1 MIFRVVLYWLAA
13 LLLGAHFLRAGN
25 LTVAI
30 ICVAVPFLFL
40 YRRQFSRVLLQS
52 LAYGAAA
59 SWLYTAWMLVQERQA
74 LGQNWKV
81 AAAIL
86 GTVAAASLLAGL
98 QLNSRAMREW
108 FTK

>member
-1 MIFRVVLYWLAA
+1 MIVRVVLYWLVA

-30 ICVAVPFLFL
+30 MCVAVPFLFL
-40 YRRQFSRVLLQS
+40 YRRRLSRVLLQA

-59 SWLYTAWMLVQERQA
+59 AWLYTAWRLVQARQA
-74 LGQNWKV
+74 LGEHWML

-86 GTVAAASLLAGL
+86 GTVAAVSLLAGL
-98 QLNSRAMREW
+98 LLNSRMMREW
-108 FTK
+108 FAK